1 MFWNLH
7 CCHLSITW
15 YSQIRSLQKRHRK
28 RERSP
33 NITVKKNC
41 QTKREETK
49 RRRKQTAKPTSKQV
63 TEWQLNAYL
72 QASLVS
78 QLVKNPPAM
87 RKTWVQCLGWED
99 PPGGEHGNAVFLPGE
114 SPWTEGPGG

>member
-49 RRRKQTAKPTSKQV
+49 RRRKQTAKKV
-63 TEWQLNAYL
+63 M
-72 QASLVS
+72 
-78 QLVKNPPAM
+78 KNVIELSFYSGG
-87 RKTWVQCLGWED
+87 RKKKAIEILD
-99 PPGGEHGNAVFLPGE
+99 KRY
-114 SPWTEGPGG
+114 